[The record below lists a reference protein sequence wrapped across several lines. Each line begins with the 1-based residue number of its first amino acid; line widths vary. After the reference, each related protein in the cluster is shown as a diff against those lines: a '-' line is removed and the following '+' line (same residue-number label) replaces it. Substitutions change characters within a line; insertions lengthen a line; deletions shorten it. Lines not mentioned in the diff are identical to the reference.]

1 MPGNRS
7 RSGQRGPAPEP
18 ERRRC
23 SSGPQGTQS
32 CSPRRPPPPPPQAD
46 GHPRAAGDG
55 PPGSP
60 RDRNEE
66 EAPRGGH
73 AWRGSRRGNGL
84 GAAGVSLQRAGR
96 VQRRR
101 VTRQAA
107 DRLEHLAA
115 QANPT
120 PGEDIPGGWSLRQ
133 LRGQAEPPLLRP
145 QRPLGPLAGQQTPG
159 AGVQAARP
167 TEHIAPVPGPI
178 RGPGREA
185 GVGWPPPDLAGL
197 ASFCSPAKWELW
209 DAAGVGACMK
219 LLGPL

>member
-18 ERRRC
+18 ERRRR
-23 SSGPQGTQS
+23 SPGPQGTQS
-32 CSPRRPPPPPPQAD
+32 CSPRRPPPPPQAD

-60 RDRNEE
+60 RDWNEE

-133 LRGQAEPPLLRP
+133 LRGQAEPPSSGHSGLWGLWQVSRHRAQESRLRGPLNTSPLSPAPSGALAGKPGSVGLLRTWLDLP
-145 QRPLGPLAGQQTPG
+145 HFAHLLNGNSGTLRVL
-159 AGVQAARP
+159 V
-167 TEHIAPVPGPI
+167 PV
-178 RGPGREA
+178 
-185 GVGWPPPDLAGL
+185 
-197 ASFCSPAKWELW
+197 
-209 DAAGVGACMK
+209 
-219 LLGPL
+219 